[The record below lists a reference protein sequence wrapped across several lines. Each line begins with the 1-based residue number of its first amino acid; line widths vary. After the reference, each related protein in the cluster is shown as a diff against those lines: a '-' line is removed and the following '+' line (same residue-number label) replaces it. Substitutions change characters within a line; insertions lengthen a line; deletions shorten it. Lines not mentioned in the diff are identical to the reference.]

1 LPKLRRDDTSGKQG
15 PCTVPGQCS
24 GPIQLELDR
33 GSLFL
38 LRMGS
43 SGLAV
48 KGFGLKHDETLVEV
62 IGT

>member
-1 LPKLRRDDTSGKQG
+1 MYHSRAVFGY
-15 PCTVPGQCS
+15 
-24 GPIQLELDR
+24 PIQLELDR

-48 KGFGLKHDETLVEV
+48 KGFGLKHDQTLVEV
-62 IGT
+62 IET

>member
-1 LPKLRRDDTSGKQG
+1 LPKLRRDDTSEEQG

-24 GPIQLELDR
+24 GTNSTRTGPRL
-33 GSLFL
+33 SLL